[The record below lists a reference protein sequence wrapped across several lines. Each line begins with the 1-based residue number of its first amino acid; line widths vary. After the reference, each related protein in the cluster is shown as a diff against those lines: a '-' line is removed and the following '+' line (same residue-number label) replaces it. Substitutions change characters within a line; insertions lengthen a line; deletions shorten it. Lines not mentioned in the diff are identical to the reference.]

1 MENTRKFGTVVQL
14 AQQKANDFSART
26 LAEGQS
32 YFDPKGDSSRLGS
45 IQELARG
52 MNIKR
57 WDVYQDGEW
66 VDGVQARDHSEAV
79 LEALRKL
86 DRDDDAGLDVRL
98 ATQ

>member
-1 MENTRKFGTVVQL
+1 MVDTKKFGTVVQL
-14 AQQKANDFSART
+14 AEQKANDFSART
-26 LAEGQS
+26 LAEGKS
-32 YFDPKGDSSRLGS
+32 YFDPKGDSARLES

-52 MNIKR
+52 MSMKR
-57 WDVYQDGEW
+57 WDVYQDGAW

-86 DRDDDAGLDVRL
+86 DRDDDAGLDMRL